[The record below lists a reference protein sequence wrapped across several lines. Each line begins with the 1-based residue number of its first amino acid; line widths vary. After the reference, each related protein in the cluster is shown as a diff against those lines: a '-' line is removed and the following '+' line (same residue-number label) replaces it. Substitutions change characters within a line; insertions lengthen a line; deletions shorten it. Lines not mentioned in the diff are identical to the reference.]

1 MTTQSLSKNMRIFF
15 MLLKLRFARLTE
27 FRLSFFG
34 PFFVDSSLFIIQV
47 LIFKTIYANVDS
59 IGGWGQGQMLI
70 FIGTFSLINALNMIL
85 YFFGVIT
92 IPDKVKNGS
101 LDLYLTKPVSPLFR
115 ISFESIDPGSLPLLL
130 TSFAIIG
137 YGVSVSAFIPSM
149 SQIILYTYFVII
161 MTILWYD
168 MEVILRSLS
177 FFIISVDNITKIEAA
192 CLELSFTVPG
202 IALRGFFKLLF
213 YFILPYGIMA
223 TIPVQAISG
232 SLSLSG
238 AFLFSGVV
246 LVFTLITALLWKTG
260 LRHYNS
266 ASS

>member
-1 MTTQSLSKNMRIFF
+1 MKISLPKNVRIFF
-15 MLLKLRFARLTE
+15 MLFKLRFARLTE

-34 PFFVDSSLFIIQV
+34 PFFIDSSLFIVQV

-59 IGGWGQGQMLI
+59 IGGWAQGQMLI

-92 IPDKVKNGS
+92 IPEKVKNGS
-101 LDLYLTKPVSPLFR
+101 MDLYLTKPVSPLFR

-130 TSFAIIG
+130 TSFVIIS
-137 YGVSVSAFIPSM
+137 YGITVTGIVPSPSHM
-149 SQIILYTYFVII
+149 LLYVYFIIL
-161 MTILWYD
+161 MTVLWYD

-177 FFIISVDNITKIEAA
+177 FFILSVDNITRIEVA
-192 CLELSFTVPG
+192 CLEFAFTVPG
-202 IALRGFFKLLF
+202 IALRGFFKVLF

-223 TIPVQAISG
+223 TIPVQALTG
-232 SLSLSG
+232 ALNPGG

-246 LVFTLITALLWKTG
+246 AMFTLLTAVVWKTG

>member
-1 MTTQSLSKNMRIFF
+1 MKSSILKNIRIFF

-47 LIFKTIYANVDS
+47 LIFKTIYAHVES

-92 IPDKVKNGS
+92 IPDKVKSGS

-115 ISFESIDPGSLPLLL
+115 ISFENIDPGSLPLLV

-137 YGVSVSAFIPSM
+137 YGLTTAGIIPSPAH
-149 SQIILYTYFVII
+149 ILLYAYFVII
-161 MTILWYD
+161 MTVLWYD

-177 FFIISVDNITKIEAA
+177 FFIISVDNITKIEVA

-223 TIPVQAISG
+223 TIPVQALSG
-232 SLSLSG
+232 QLSLNG
-238 AFLFSGVV
+238 VFLFSGVV
-246 LVFTLITALLWKTG
+246 LVFTLITALIWKTG
-260 LRHYNS
+260 LHHYNS

>member
-1 MTTQSLSKNMRIFF
+1 MKSSILKNIRIFF

-223 TIPVQAISG
+223 TIPVQALSG

>member
-1 MTTQSLSKNMRIFF
+1 MTAQSLSKNMRIFF

-115 ISFESIDPGSLPLLL
+115 ISFESIDPGSLPILL

-223 TIPVQAISG
+223 TIPVQALSG

>member
-1 MTTQSLSKNMRIFF
+1 MKSSILKNIRIFF

-34 PFFVDSSLFIIQV
+34 PFFVDSSLFVIQV
-47 LIFKTIYANVDS
+47 LIFKTIYAHVES

-177 FFIISVDNITKIEAA
+177 FFIISVDNITRLKLPVLNFRSQYRESLYAVFSNF
-192 CLELSFTVPG
+192 CFT
-202 IALRGFFKLLF
+202 
-213 YFILPYGIMA
+213 
-223 TIPVQAISG
+223 
-232 SLSLSG
+232 
-238 AFLFSGVV
+238 
-246 LVFTLITALLWKTG
+246 
-260 LRHYNS
+260 
-266 ASS
+266 SSYHTE

>member
-223 TIPVQAISG
+223 TIPVQALSG